1 MVRVWAPSRLHFGL
15 LSLAAGGEAWPDRR
29 GRLVLPARRF
39 GGLGLMVDRPGVQVR
54 TTTAEGWSSEGPL
67 ADRALQFARRFAESI
82 DREYPKH
89 ELRPQ
94 RLTVEQAPPEH
105 IGLGAGTQLGLAV
118 ARALAETCGLAADA
132 PELARRV
139 GRGLRSAL
147 GVHGFAQ
154 GGFLVESGKRGD
166 EALAPPAARAAF
178 PSDWRLVMAV
188 PREAPGLHGA
198 EEQEAFIR
206 LAGRPGGTAHTDAL
220 CRLVLLGMLPAL
232 AEADLDAFGEAL
244 FDFNA
249 RAGEAFAAVQ
259 GGVYSGPGVS
269 ACVDFLRGQGV
280 RGVGQSSWGPTV
292 FAVVGDE
299 HRAAD
304 LTRRL
309 AAHGP
314 PFEQVWSAA
323 ASNAGARSWDA

>member
-15 LSLAAGGEAWPDRR
+15 LSLAADGGVWPDRH
-29 GRLVLPARRF
+29 GRATLAARRF
-39 GGLGLMVDRPGVQVR
+39 GGVGLMVDRPGVQVR
-54 TTTAEGWSSEGPL
+54 ATPSNEWLAEGPL
-67 ADRALQFARRFAESI
+67 ADRALEFARRWADGIHQERP
-82 DREYPKH
+82 DQ
-89 ELRPQ
+89 ELPPQ
-94 RLTVEQAPPEH
+94 RLTIEQAPPEH
-105 IGLGAGTQLGLAV
+105 VGLGAGTQLGLAV
-118 ARALAETCGLAADA
+118 ARALAETYGLNVDG

-147 GVHGFAQ
+147 GVHGFAH

-166 EALAPPAARAAF
+166 EALAPFVARAAF
-178 PSDWRLVMAV
+178 PSDWRVVVAL
-188 PREAPGLHGA
+188 PREAPGLHDA
-198 EEQEAFIR
+198 DEREAFVR
-206 LAGRPGGTAHTDAL
+206 LAGRPGATAHTDAL

-249 RAGEAFAAVQ
+249 RVGEAFAAVQ
-259 GGVYSGPGVS
+259 GGVYSGPGVT

-280 RGVGQSSWGPTV
+280 RGVGQSSWGPAV

-299 HRAAD
+299 DWAAD

-314 PFEQVWSAA
+314 DLAQVWTASAC
-323 ASNAGARSWDA
+323 NVGARIWHD